1 MSANLTVLE
10 ERLFAFT
17 IHKCEWAP
25 ILEKSADCSLSSTL
39 GVECCVMLLNVV
51 SVNVS
56 ATSQQ
61 QCGRSSVVVMLVL
74 LSQCSH
80 VCANPPGITIQSSWD
95 NNPIQS
101 TWRLTSVHLTWRA
114 YQVHPSPIIPIFPT
128 KKHSL
133 IQIFPTKKSQGQG
146 IPSLNTF
153 HPLFIQRFEMH
164 TIACNVFFNSPAVAQ
179 LLMFLAII
187 WGSQSPTWDLAWT
200 KQEHKIQIHPWIV
213 FYYK

>member
-39 GVECCVMLLNVV
+39 GVECCVMLLCV
-51 SVNVS
+51 
-56 ATSQQ
+56 
-61 QCGRSSVVVMLVL
+61 GRSSVVVMLVV
-74 LSQCSH
+74 LSQWSH

-133 IQIFPTKKSQGQG
+133 IQIFPTKKSQDQG
-146 IPSLNTF
+146 IPSLITF

-164 TIACNVFFNSPAVAQ
+164 TIACNVFFSSPAVAR
-179 LLMFLAII
+179 LLMFLTYYMGFSFTHL
-187 WGSQSPTWDLAWT
+187 GSGLDKTRT
-200 KQEHKIQIHPWIV
+200 
-213 FYYK
+213 